1 MLVKPKIIANM
12 LVRNIDAAPNQSR
25 TGCGANQC
33 GLASYPLVVKSATS
47 PARQPRFINAFRNGD
62 AKSERISTERTLQ
75 LPESG
80 LNIGTSGFEVLLKG
94 FRRNAVPPIV
104 AARRS
109 NSSAAVT
116 RTPLNRPP
124 RGSATNLPRAHL
136 HFFFNDAQKRVVVEL

>member
-94 FRRNAVPPIV
+94 FRRRSSPQGEATRAPQSP
-104 AARRS
+104 ARR
-109 NSSAAVT
+109 
-116 RTPLNRPP
+116 
-124 RGSATNLPRAHL
+124 
-136 HFFFNDAQKRVVVEL
+136 